1 MKMIKTIC
9 AIGVVS
15 ASLNAGNVMAKVS
28 AEEAA
33 KLGAELTPVGAEKAG
48 NADGSIPAFTGGI
61 TAPPAGY
68 VSGQFHVNPFPDDKP
83 LFTINKANMDQYKGK
98 LSEGQQ
104 KLLSKYDT
112 FSMKVFPT
120 RRSAHITQELVDFA
134 KTNALNTELISDGN
148 SIKNFE
154 GVMPFPIVTHPLEVV
169 WNHVMRKRA
178 NGTFTR
184 QNVQVT
190 PTESGDFTPVQF
202 YEEFATRYKLEDYA
216 SNNDENVSFYFKQM
230 VTAPAR
236 LAGNVLLA
244 HETIDQVK
252 EPRRAWIYNAGQRR
266 VRRAPQVAYDGPGTA
281 SDGLRTTDQ
290 FDAYN
295 GSPDRYD
302 WVLEGKQE
310 LYVPYNSYDLD
321 DQSLKYKDIVK
332 AGHLKSDYLRYEL
345 HRVWKVTGTLKA
357 GQRHIYSKRT
367 FYVDEDTWAILVAD
381 HYDGRGELWRA
392 YEAHNKFF
400 YDPEVNSHFTVV
412 EQTNDLLSGRYIAL
426 GLANELP
433 YRFDFTKRFKTSDF
447 TPAALRRS
455 GQR

>member
-9 AIGVVS
+9 AIGVVA

-33 KLGAELTPVGAEKAG
+33 KLGTTLTPVGAEKEG
-48 NADGSIPAFTGGI
+48 NADGSIPAYTGGI

-68 VSGQFHVNPFPDDKP
+68 VSGEFHVNPFPDDKP
-83 LFTINKANMDQYKGK
+83 LFTIDKANMEEYKAK
-98 LSEGQQ
+98 LSEGQM

-112 FSMKVFPT
+112 FFMKIFPT
-120 RRSAHITQELVDFA
+120 RRSAHITQELTDFA
-134 KTNALNTELISDGN
+134 KLNAVNTELIEDGN
-148 SIKNFE
+148 SIQNFE
-154 GVMPFPIVTHPLEVV
+154 GVLPFPIAKHPLEIV

-178 NGTFTR
+178 NGSFTR

-202 YEEFATRYKLEDYA
+202 FEEFATRYKLEDFA
-216 SNNDENVSFYFKQM
+216 SNKDENVSFYFKQK

-236 LAGNVLLA
+236 LAGNVLLV

-252 EPRRAWIYNAGQRR
+252 EARRAWIYNAGQRR

-295 GSPDRYD
+295 GSPDRYN

-310 LYVPYNSYDLD
+310 LYIPYNSYDLD

-332 AGHLKSDYLRYEL
+332 AGHLNSEYLRYEL
-345 HRVWKVTGTLKA
+345 HRVWKVTGTLKD

-367 FYVDEDTWAILVAD
+367 FYVDEDTWAIVVAD
-381 HYDGRGELWRA
+381 HFDGRGELWRS
-392 YEAHNKFF
+392 YEAHSKYF
-400 YDPEVNSHFTVV
+400 YDPVVNSNFTIV
-412 EQTNDLLSGRYIAL
+412 EQINDLLSGRYIAL

-433 YRFDFTKRFKTSDF
+433 YRFDFTRSYKTKDF

-455 GQR
+455 SNR

>member
-9 AIGVVS
+9 AIGVVA
-15 ASLNAGNVMAKVS
+15 ASLNASNVMAKVS

-33 KLGAELTPVGAEKAG
+33 KLGASLTPVGAEKAG
-48 NADGSIPAFTGGI
+48 NADGSIPEWTGGI

-68 VSGQFHVNPFPDDKP
+68 AVGNDYIDPFSDDKA
-83 LFTINKANMDQYKGK
+83 LFKINKANMDQYKGK
-98 LSEGQQ
+98 LSEGQMRM
-104 KLLSKYDT
+104 LSKYDSY
-112 FSMKVFPT
+112 FMNVYPT
-120 RRSAHITQELVDFA
+120 RRSVSYPKEIVDFA
-134 KTNALNTELISDGN
+134 KKNAVTAEMIDGGN
-148 SIKNFE
+148 GIKGIE
-154 GVMPFPIVTHPLEVV
+154 GVIPFPITTHPIEMI
-169 WNHVMRKRA
+169 WNHIMRNR
-178 NGTFTR
+178 GGSFER
-184 QNVQVT
+184 QSVQVT
-190 PTESGDFTPVQF
+190 PTESGDFAPVQF
-202 YEEFATRYKLEDYA
+202 YEEFSTRFDLTDYA
-216 SNNDENVSFYFKQM
+216 TNTDDNVYFYFKQM

-244 HETIDQVK
+244 HETIDQVR

-295 GSPDRYD
+295 GATDRYN
-302 WVLEGKQE
+302 WKFEGKQE
-310 LYVPYNSYDLD
+310 LYVPYNSYALD
-321 DQSLKYKDIVK
+321 DRKFRYKDLVK
-332 AGHLKSDYLRYEL
+332 PGNLNQNPMRYEL
-345 HRVWKVTGTLKA
+345 HRVWKVTGTLKE

-367 FYVDEDTWAILVAD
+367 FYIDEDSWAILAAD
-381 HYDGRGELWRA
+381 HFDGRGELWRN

-400 YDPEVNSHFTVV
+400 YDVNSPFTTV
-412 EQTNDLLSGRYIAL
+412 EITHDLLSGRYIAL

-433 YRFDFTKRFKTSDF
+433 YRYKFTTNFSSSDF

>member
-9 AIGVVS
+9 AIGVVA

-48 NADGSIPAFTGGI
+48 NADGTIPAWTGGI
-61 TAPPAGY
+61 QEPPAGY
-68 VSGQFHVNPFPDDKP
+68 QQGGYYINPFPDDKV
-83 LFTINKANMDQYKGK
+83 LYTINKSNMDKYKDK
-98 LSEGQQ
+98 LTEGQ
-104 KLLSKYDT
+104 KRMLTKYDT
-112 FSMKVFPT
+112 YFLNVYPT
-120 RRSAHITQELVDFA
+120 RRSAHYTPEIIAFA
-134 KTNALNTELISDGN
+134 KKNALNAEMKDNGN
-148 SIKNFE
+148 GLTNFE
-154 GVMPFPIVTHPLEVV
+154 GVVPFPIVKHPIEVL
-169 WNHVMRKRA
+169 WNHIMRNRGGSLERNA
-178 NGTFTR
+178 
-184 QNVQVT
+184 VQVT
-190 PTESGDFTPVQF
+190 PTESGDFAPVQF
-202 YEEFATRYKLEDYA
+202 YEEFSTRYELSDYE
-216 SNNDENVSFYFKQM
+216 SNTDDNVYFYFKQM
-230 VTAPAR
+230 VTQPAR

-290 FDAYN
+290 FDGFN
-295 GSPDRYD
+295 GAPDRYN
-302 WVLEGKQE
+302 WKLEGKTE
-310 LYVPYNSYDLD
+310 IYIPYNSYDLD
-321 DQSLKYKDIVK
+321 DRNLKYKDIVK
-332 AGHLKSDYLRYEL
+332 AGHMNQKYMRYEL
-345 HRVWKVTGTLKA
+345 HRVWKVTGTLKD

-367 FYVDEDTWAILVAD
+367 LYVDEDSWAVMVAD
-381 HYDGRGELWRA
+381 HFDGRGELWRH

-400 YDPEVNSHFTVV
+400 YDVKSPFTTVEVTH
-412 EQTNDLLSGRYIAL
+412 DLLSSRYVAF

-433 YRFDFTKRFKTSDF
+433 FRYNFSKKFTSADF